1 MKISQEIYSLRT
13 HTYLPSF
20 LFPFFELNSLD
31 FLYIYKYILYILCSA
46 QCYESLQLMTL
57 ENAEEIPA
65 TGSSIE
71 CLGNLLR
78 IWECNWCGT
87 KNDFPEHFI
96 RCHNNIEIFSQFQV
110 SSVPFIADQVLSA
123 MTLVKAFDSSF
134 IFYYHSNPS
143 KKMIYFLVFLLNEAE
158 QPKPESY
165 LYELMIKSKN
175 ENHCKVIN

>member
-1 MKISQEIYSLRT
+1 M
-13 HTYLPSF
+13 
-20 LFPFFELNSLD
+20 
-31 FLYIYKYILYILCSA
+31 CSA

-57 ENAEEIPA
+57 ENASEEIPA
-65 TGSSIE
+65 NGRSRSIE

-110 SSVPFIADQVLSA
+110 SSVPFRADQVLSA

-143 KKMIYFLVFLLNEAE
+143 TKMIYFLVFLLNEAE

-165 LYELMIKSKN
+165 LYELMIKSTN